1 MIPFVV
7 LSLLV
12 HLLFR
17 LLIELLDCP
26 KIYGCDSLLFSPL
39 CSLVLGLPLFC
50 VVHLDIEHIK
60 EMVSKF
66 FCLQEIL
73 WTDFFYFYDG
83 VLI

>member
-1 MIPFVV
+1 MIPFV

-26 KIYGCDSLLFSPL
+26 KIYGCDSLILSL

-60 EMVSKF
+60 AMLSKF